1 MAPQIDLNEIN
12 DKIQL
17 MKKTAQELNRI
28 GQDFPAIARNTVRIL
43 ASVKMLEINIS
54 DLVESGI
61 SWTGDNLFKNGKG
74 AGR

>member
-61 SWTGDNLFKNGKG
+61 S
-74 AGR
+74 